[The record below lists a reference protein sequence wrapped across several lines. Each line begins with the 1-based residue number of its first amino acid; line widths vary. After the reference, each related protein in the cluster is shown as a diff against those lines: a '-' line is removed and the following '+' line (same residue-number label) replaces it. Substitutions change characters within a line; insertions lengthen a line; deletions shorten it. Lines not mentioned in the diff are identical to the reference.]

1 MSSFLA
7 STSAESVSFND
18 PLSGIK
24 NDGWFPDIDVAK
36 ARAAMRLDGTVTP
49 PRLREALVAA
59 IISINRQLQGWQR
72 SQQVTGYEDL
82 ESVPAPTVDGL
93 KTIVSLYQRAVC
105 CTAKADLIE
114 HYRDFDTTSEGNR
127 KMDLLD
133 PSIGEQRRNAQWA
146 VADIKG
152 ETRVTVELI

>member
-7 STSAESVSFND
+7 STPAEPTSPND
-18 PLSGIK
+18 PLSRIE

-36 ARAAMRLDGTVTP
+36 ARAAMRLDGTVTL
-49 PRLREALVAA
+49 PRLREALIAA

-72 SQQVTGYEDL
+72 SQQVIGHAGL

-93 KTIVSLYQRAVC
+93 KTTVSLYQRAVH

-114 HYRDFDTTSEGNR
+114 HYRDFDTTSEGS
-127 KMDLLD
+127 KKTDLLD
-133 PSIGEQRRNAQWA
+133 PLIGEQRRNAQWA